1 MITYYRDPD
10 VLVTSAGVRMSGR
23 EYRLGDFAQVW
34 HRQGRRSWSAVAG
47 RGALGI
53 AMIVPLVIGAVGV
66 LVALVINA
74 STATTVALI
83 GGGIL
88 IGLAAAPLSDVLLEF
103 VDRSYDKGSR
113 RREIWARIRG
123 SEVLLLD
130 TDNAQRFGQIYRAL
144 QRALDHD
151 TVAH

>member
-10 VLVTSAGVRMSGR
+10 VLVTSTGVRMSGR
-23 EYRLGDFAQVW
+23 EYRLSDFAQVW

-74 STATTVALI
+74 STAATVALI

-88 IGLAAAPLSDVLLEF
+88 VGLAAAPLSDVLLEF

>member
-10 VLVTSAGVRMSGR
+10 VLVTSTGVRMSGR
-23 EYRLGDFAQVW
+23 EYRLSDFAQVW

-47 RGALGI
+47 RGVLGI

-74 STATTVALI
+74 STAATVALI

-88 IGLAAAPLSDVLLEF
+88 IGLAAAPLSDILLEF

-151 TVAH
+151 ALAH